1 MSCLCSEIYFKT
13 SSLQK
18 PTPIRDVKAAQ
29 IGIYYLLL
37 DLHLNL
43 LYSDQKPL
51 NIYSYPK

>member
-13 SSLQK
+13 PSLQK